1 MNYKPILRAVLAKL
15 TEKTT
20 WVGLA
25 VLAASC
31 GIAISPDNA
40 ALLGGIGTAIAGV
53 LLVKLDDPKA
63 PE

>member
-1 MNYKPILRAVLAKL
+1 MTFKPFIRLILTKL

-25 VLAASC
+25 ALAASL
-31 GIAISPDNA
+31 GIMVSPENA

-53 LLVKLDDPKA
+53 LLVKVNDDS
-63 PE
+63 